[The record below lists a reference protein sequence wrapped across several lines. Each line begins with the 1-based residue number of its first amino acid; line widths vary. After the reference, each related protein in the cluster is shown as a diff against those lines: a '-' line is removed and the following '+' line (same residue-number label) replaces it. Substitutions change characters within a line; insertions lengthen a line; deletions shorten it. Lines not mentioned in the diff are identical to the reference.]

1 MRSSNQPSLITT
13 VTLNAAID
21 KTYTVPSFDFNHA
34 FRVNDMV
41 ATAGGK
47 GINVARVA
55 ATLQHPVIATGF
67 VAGSQGRF
75 ITEGLNR
82 EHIAHDFVEVD
93 GESRLCITILDP
105 AKPNEQT
112 ELLEPGPTIQPD
124 AIQALSSKLERLA
137 KESACMVFSGS
148 LPKGCPADTYAQL
161 IRNVRATN
169 PDLRIILDTSGDALV
184 AGLEARPFLIKP
196 NEHEIEKLVGKPIS
210 SPDDLIDCIVTLME
224 QGITCVVVSLGEKG
238 SIAGY
243 QGKLYRVTFPPL
255 KIVNPVGSGDSMVCG
270 MAVAFERGNSID
282 DVLRLGSACGSA
294 NALMVGAGFVQPEDV
309 ERLYQL
315 VHVEEILR

>member
-1 MRSSNQPSLITT
+1 MRSSNSSSLITT

-21 KTYTVPSFDFNHA
+21 KTYTVPDFNLNHNY
-34 FRVNDMV
+34 RVNDMV

-55 ATLQHPVIATGF
+55 ATLEHPVMATGF

-82 EHIAHDFVEVD
+82 EHITNDMVEVD

-105 AKPNEQT
+105 VKPNEQT
-112 ELLEPGPTIQPD
+112 ELLEPGPTIQPE
-124 AIQALSSKLERLA
+124 AIQVLSSKLERLA
-137 KESACMVFSGS
+137 KDSTSMVFSGS
-148 LPKGCPADTYAQL
+148 LPKGCHADTYAQL
-161 IRNVRATN
+161 IHTVRASN
-169 PDLRIILDTSGDALV
+169 PNLRIILDTSGDALV

-196 NEHEIEKLVGKPIS
+196 NEHEIEKLVGRPVTS
-210 SPDDLIDCIVTLME
+210 QDDLFECICTLME
-224 QGITCVVVSLGEKG
+224 QGIACVVVSLGEKG

-255 KIVNPVGSGDSMVCG
+255 EIINPVGSGDSMVCG
-270 MAVAFERGNSID
+270 MVVAFERGYAIE

-294 NALMVGAGFVQPEDV
+294 NALMVGAGCVQREDV
-309 ERLYQL
+309 ERLFQL
-315 VHVEEILR
+315 VQVEEIC